1 MDGDTTAPSPAIRIQ
16 ATACNLA
23 AMADARIDV
32 SENIL
37 ADMVDTASYF
47 AREVVHAS
55 FCPFTGNVAL
65 RSGQKICAFPIGVA
79 NDDNLHPTRNLSQRT
94 DLQKHDAV
102 GLVITVGASLCLEHI
117 HMRPARCGSG
127 LLWRRTAGRC
137 RRSACQDQAITSTV

>member
-16 ATACNLA
+16 GTAWDLA

-32 SENIL
+32 SEIIL

-65 RSGQKICAFPIGVA
+65 RSGQKNSVRF
-79 NDDNLHPTRNLSQRT
+79 R
-94 DLQKHDAV
+94 
-102 GLVITVGASLCLEHI
+102 
-117 HMRPARCGSG
+117 
-127 LLWRRTAGRC
+127 
-137 RRSACQDQAITSTV
+137 